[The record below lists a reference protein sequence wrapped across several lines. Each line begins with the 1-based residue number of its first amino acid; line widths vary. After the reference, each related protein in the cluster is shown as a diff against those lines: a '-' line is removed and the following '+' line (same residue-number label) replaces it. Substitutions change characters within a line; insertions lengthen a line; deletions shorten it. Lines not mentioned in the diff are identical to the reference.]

1 MMLQGAITAADPGAI
16 DSVAKS
22 CGDLAV
28 GCTAAATHVT
38 RVAESLGRQMTVLA
52 DLEKV
57 TASLEA
63 DQRRAADST
72 DEARLLAEKA
82 RTKLQDGTRII
93 SQSMQDFTA
102 LTELVVRLGE
112 QVTNFA
118 AAMTQVQRVTAGI
131 DSIARTTNMLA
142 LNAAIEAE
150 RAGAAGRTFAVVAA
164 EVKKLARDT
173 RGATEEISATVA
185 SLAHEAEMFVAEIGA
200 GVAKSRSAQE
210 SFVRVND
217 TVAEVAQIVGMV
229 EQQSDG
235 IARSTSLIHDNAIRV
250 KDELAGFVG
259 DARAN
264 ATLLIDAQKKMSDME
279 LLSNRMFD
287 QLVHS
292 GFAHDDQRF
301 VEIAVETRNEIQTL
315 IETAIARGE
324 IGMADVFD
332 TDYRPIPGSNP
343 ERFDNRF
350 ADWADRH
357 IQPIID
363 RVTDSEAAIEGSVCS
378 DVNGYLP
385 THQSAR
391 SRSPRLNDPEWND
404 RNCRNRR
411 ILADDTTMRA
421 VRSDAPF
428 MMAVYQLDRGN
439 EALMVKNVF
448 VPLTINGRRWGNFE
462 IAYIDG

>member
-1 MMLQGAITAADPGAI
+1 MIEGAIAAADPGAI
-16 DSVAKS
+16 DAVAKS

-38 RVAESLGRQMTVLA
+38 RVAESLGRQMQVLA

-57 TASLEA
+57 TGSLEA

-82 RTKLQDGTRII
+82 RAKLDEGTRII
-93 SQSMQDFTA
+93 GQSLADFTA
-102 LTELVVRLGE
+102 LTELVVSLGE

-118 AAMTQVQRVTAGI
+118 AAMTQVQHVTAGI

-164 EVKKLARDT
+164 EVKKLAQDT

-185 SLAHEAEMFVAEIGA
+185 SLAHEAETFVAEIGA
-200 GVAKSRSAQE
+200 GVAKSRAAQS
-210 SFVRVND
+210 SFGKVND
-217 TVAEVAQIVGMV
+217 TVAEVGRIVEMV

-250 KDELAGFVG
+250 KDELAGFARE
-259 DARAN
+259 ARAN
-264 ATLLIDAQKKMSDME
+264 DSLLIDAQAKMTEME
-279 LLSNRMFD
+279 LLSNTMFD

-292 GFAHDDQRF
+292 GFAHDDQYY
-301 VEIAVETRNEIQTL
+301 VELAIATRDEIRGL
-315 IETAIARGE
+315 IEGAIVRGE
-324 IGMADVFD
+324 VSMADVFD
-332 TDYRPIPGSNP
+332 TNYRLIQGSNP
-343 ERFDNRF
+343 QRFDTRL
-350 ADWADRH
+350 ADWADRF

-363 RVTDSEAAIEGSVCS
+363 RVTGSRVEIEGSVIS
-378 DVNGYLP
+378 DTNGYLP
-385 THQSAR
+385 THQSTR
-391 SRSPRLNDPEWND
+391 SKQPRPGDIDWND

-411 ILADDTTMRA
+411 ILDDPTTMRA
-421 VRSDAPF
+421 VRSEAAF
-428 MMAVYQLDRGN
+428 MMAVYQLDRGS
-439 EALMVKNVF
+439 EALMVKNVY
-448 VPLTINGRRWGNFE
+448 VPLWINGRRWGNFE
-462 IAYIDG
+462 IAYVNR

>member
-1 MMLQGAITAADPGAI
+1 MLEGAIKAADPGAI
-16 DSVAKS
+16 DAVAKS
-22 CGDLAV
+22 CGNLAV

-38 RVAESLGRQMTVLA
+38 QVAASLGRQMEVLA

-57 TASLEA
+57 TAALEA

-72 DEARLLAEKA
+72 DEARLLAERA
-82 RTKLQDGTRII
+82 RSKLDEGARII
-93 SQSMQDFTA
+93 AHSISDFTA

-118 AAMTQVQRVTAGI
+118 GAMTQVQRVTAGI

-164 EVKKLARDT
+164 EVKKLAQDT

-200 GVAKSRSAQE
+200 GVAKSRAAQS
-210 SFVRVND
+210 SFGKVND
-217 TVAEVAQIVGMV
+217 TVGEVARIVEMV

-250 KDELAGFVG
+250 KDELAGFARE
-259 DARAN
+259 ARAN
-264 ATLLIDAQKKMSDME
+264 GAQLIDAQKKMSEME
-279 LLSNRMFD
+279 LLSNKMFD

-292 GFAHDDQRF
+292 GFAHDDQHY
-301 VEIAVETRNEIQTL
+301 VELALTTRDEIQTMV
-315 IETAIARGE
+315 ETAIARGDVS
-324 IGMADVFD
+324 MADVFD
-332 TDYRPIPGSNP
+332 TDYRLIPGSMP
-343 ERFDNRF
+343 ERYDNRF

-357 IQPIID
+357 IQPVID
-363 RVTDSEAAIEGSVCS
+363 RVTDSAAAIEGSVCS

-385 THQSAR
+385 THQRAR
-391 SRSPRLNDPEWND
+391 SKAPKPGDVEWND

-411 ILADDTTMRA
+411 ILADETTMRA
-421 VRSDAPF
+421 VKSDAPF
-428 MMAVYQLDRGN
+428 MMAVYKLDRGS
-439 EALMVKNVF
+439 EAMMVKNVF
-448 VPLTINGRRWGNFE
+448 VPLWINGKRWGNFE
-462 IAYIDG
+462 IAYIDR

>member
-1 MMLQGAITAADPGAI
+1 MLEGAIKAADPGAI
-16 DSVAKS
+16 DAVAKS

-38 RVAESLGRQMTVLA
+38 HVSQSLGRQMAVLS

-82 RTKLQDGTRII
+82 RSKLQDGARII

-102 LTELVVRLGE
+102 LTELVVRLGQ

-118 AAMTQVQRVTAGI
+118 GAMTQVQRVTAGI
-131 DSIARTTNMLA
+131 DAIARTTNMLA

-185 SLAHEAEMFVAEIGA
+185 SLAHEAETFVAEIGA

-217 TVAEVAQIVGMV
+217 TVAEVGQIVEMV

-250 KDELAGFVG
+250 KDELAGFVR
-259 DARAN
+259 DAGAN
-264 ATLLIDAQKKMSDME
+264 ATLLVDAQKKMADME
-279 LLSNRMFD
+279 LLSNTMFN

-301 VEIAVETRNEIQTL
+301 VEIAVNTRDEVQSK
-315 IETAIARGE
+315 IEDAIRRGE
-324 IGMADVFD
+324 IGAADVFD
-332 TDYRPIPGSNP
+332 TDYRLIPGSDP
-343 ERFDNRF
+343 ARYDNRF
-350 ADWADRH
+350 ADWADRN

-363 RVTDSEAAIEGSVCS
+363 RVTDGDRAIEGSVCS

-385 THQSAR
+385 THQSRR
-391 SRSPRLNDPEWND
+391 SQGPRPNDPEWND

-411 ILADDTTMRA
+411 ILADETTMRA
-421 VRSDAPF
+421 ASSDAPF

-448 VPLTINGRRWGNFE
+448 VPLWVGGSRWGNFE

>member
-1 MMLQGAITAADPGAI
+1 MIEGAIKAADPGAI
-16 DSVAKS
+16 DAVAKS

-28 GCTAAATHVT
+28 GCTAAATHVK
-38 RVAESLGRQMTVLA
+38 RVAESLGRQMQVLA
-52 DLEKV
+52 ELEKV
-57 TASLEA
+57 TGSLEA

-82 RTKLQDGTRII
+82 RTKLDEGTRII
-93 SQSMQDFTA
+93 NASISDFTA

-118 AAMTQVQRVTAGI
+118 AAMSQVQRVTAGI

-164 EVKKLARDT
+164 EVKKLAQDT

-185 SLAHEAEMFVAEIGA
+185 SLAHEAETFVAEIGA
-200 GVAKSRSAQE
+200 GVAKSRAAQS
-210 SFVRVND
+210 SFGKVND
-217 TVAEVAQIVGMV
+217 TVAEVAHIVEMV

-235 IARSTSLIHDNAIRV
+235 IARSTSLIHDSAIRV
-250 KDELAGFVG
+250 KDELAGFVRE
-259 DARAN
+259 ARSNAN
-264 ATLLIDAQKKMSDME
+264 QLVDAQKKMTDME

-292 GFAHDDQRF
+292 GFAHDDQRY
-301 VEIAVETRNEIQTL
+301 VELAIGARDEIQNL
-315 IETAIARGE
+315 IEGAISRGE
-324 IGMADVFD
+324 IAMADVFD
-332 TDYRPIPGSNP
+332 TDYRLILGSDP

-350 ADWADRH
+350 ADFADKYL
-357 IQPIID
+357 QPIID
-363 RVTDSEAAIEGSVCS
+363 RVTDSSPAIEGSVCS

-385 THQSAR
+385 THQSQR
-391 SRSPRLNDPEWND
+391 SKPPKPGDREWND

-411 ILADDTTMRA
+411 ILADETTMRA
-421 VRSDAPF
+421 VKSDAPF

-448 VPLTINGRRWGNFE
+448 APLWINGRRWGNFE
-462 IAYIDG
+462 IAYIDR

>member
-1 MMLQGAITAADPGAI
+1 MLQGAIKAADPGAI
-16 DSVAKS
+16 DAVAKS

-38 RVAESLGRQMTVLA
+38 RVAESLGRQTQVLA

-82 RTKLQDGTRII
+82 RSKLDEGTKII
-93 SQSMQDFTA
+93 AQSMGDFIA

-150 RAGAAGRTFAVVAA
+150 RAGVAGRTFAVVAA
-164 EVKKLARDT
+164 EVKKLAQDT
-173 RGATEEISATVA
+173 RSATEEVSATVA
-185 SLAHEAEMFVAEIGA
+185 SLAFEAETFVAEIGA
-200 GVAKSRSAQE
+200 GVAKSRAAQA
-210 SFVRVND
+210 SFGKVND
-217 TVAEVAQIVGMV
+217 TVGEVSRIVEMV

-235 IARSTSLIHDNAIRV
+235 IARSTGLIHDSAIRV
-250 KDELAGFVG
+250 RDELGGFVRE
-259 DARAN
+259 ARAN
-264 ATLLIDAQKKMSDME
+264 GAQLLDAQHKMSEME

-301 VEIAVETRNEIQTL
+301 VELAIAARDEIQGL
-315 IETAIARGE
+315 IEGAVSRGE

-332 TDYRPIPGSNP
+332 TAYKLIPGSDP
-343 ERFDNRF
+343 ERHDNRF
-350 ADWADRH
+350 NAFADRYL
-357 IQPIID
+357 QPIID
-363 RVTDSEAAIEGSVCS
+363 RVTDGESTIEGAVCS

-385 THQSAR
+385 THQSRR
-391 SRSPRLNDPEWND
+391 SKPPRPNDPEWND

-411 ILADDTTMRA
+411 ILDDETTMRA
-421 VRSDAPF
+421 VKSDAPF
-428 MMAVYQLDRGN
+428 MMAVYQLERGN

-448 VPLTINGRRWGNFE
+448 VPLWINDKRWGNFE
-462 IAYIDG
+462 IAYVG

>member
-1 MMLQGAITAADPGAI
+1 MLQGAIESADPGAI
-16 DSVAKS
+16 DAVAKS

-28 GCTAAATHVT
+28 GCTAAAGHVT
-38 RVAESLGRQMTVLA
+38 RVAESLNRQLDVLA

-57 TASLEA
+57 TGALEA

-82 RTKLQDGTRII
+82 RAKLDEGTKIITR
-93 SQSMQDFTA
+93 SLAEFGS
-102 LTELVVRLGE
+102 LTEMVVRLGE

-118 AAMTQVQRVTAGI
+118 AAMAQVQRVTAGI

-164 EVKKLARDT
+164 EVKKLAQDT
-173 RGATEEISATVA
+173 RAATEEISATMA
-185 SLAHEAEMFVAEIGA
+185 SLGHEAERFVAEIGE
-200 GVAKSRSAQE
+200 GVAKSRAAQS
-210 SFVRVND
+210 SFAQVHD
-217 TVAEVAQIVGMV
+217 TVADVSHIVELV

-235 IARSTSLIHDNAIRV
+235 IARSTSLIHDSAIRV
-250 KDELAGFVG
+250 RDELGGFVRE
-259 DARAN
+259 ARTN
-264 ATLLIDAQKKMSDME
+264 ASQLGDAQKKMVEME

-301 VEIAVETRNEIQTL
+301 VE
-315 IETAIARGE
+315 TAIAARDEIRGLIE
-324 IGMADVFD
+324 RAVAKGELTAADVFD
-332 TDYRPIPGSNP
+332 TNYKLIPGSNP
-343 ERFDNRF
+343 ERFDNGF
-350 ADWADRH
+350 ADWADRY

-363 RVTDSEAAIEGSVCS
+363 RVTDSDPGIEGSVCS

-385 THQSAR
+385 THQSR
-391 SRSPRLNDPEWND
+391 SSKPPRPDDPEWND

-411 ILADDTTMRA
+411 ILLDDVTARA
-421 VRSDAPF
+421 VKSEAPF
-428 MMAVYQLDRGN
+428 MMAVYQLDRGD
-439 EALMVKNVF
+439 ESVMVKNVF
-448 VPLTINGRRWGNFE
+448 VPLWVNGRRWGNFE
-462 IAYIDG
+462 IAYVNG

>member
-1 MMLQGAITAADPGAI
+1 MIQGAIRAADPGAI
-16 DSVAKS
+16 DAVARS

-28 GCTAAATHVT
+28 GCTAAAAYVT
-38 RVAESLGRQMTVLA
+38 RVTESLGRQMQVLA
-52 DLEKV
+52 DLETV
-57 TASLEA
+57 TASLED

-72 DEARLLAEKA
+72 DEARLLAERA
-82 RTKLQDGTRII
+82 RTKLDEGTRII
-93 SQSMQDFTA
+93 RQSMSDFTA
-102 LTELVVRLGE
+102 LTELVVRLGA

-118 AAMTQVQRVTAGI
+118 GAMTQVQRVTAGI

-164 EVKKLARDT
+164 EVKKLAQDT

-185 SLAHEAEMFVAEIGA
+185 SLAHEAETFVAEIGE
-200 GVAKSRSAQE
+200 GVAKSRSAQA
-210 SFVRVND
+210 SFGRVSD
-217 TVAEVAQIVGMV
+217 TVSEVAQIVELV

-250 KDELAGFVG
+250 KDELAGFVQE
-259 DARAN
+259 ARAN
-264 ATLLIDAQKKMSDME
+264 AGQLVDAQKKMSDME

-292 GFAHDDQRF
+292 GFAHDDQRY
-301 VEIAVETRNEIQTL
+301 VDLAISARDEIQKL
-315 IETAIARGE
+315 IENAVARGE
-324 IGMADVFD
+324 IGAADVFD
-332 TDYRPIPGSNP
+332 TDYQLIPGSDP

-350 ADWADRH
+350 ADWADRY
-357 IQPIID
+357 IQPVID
-363 RVTDSEAAIEGSVCS
+363 RVTDSESAIEGSVCS

-385 THQSAR
+385 THQSRR
-391 SRSPRLNDPEWND
+391 SKPSRPNDPEWND

-411 ILADDTTMRA
+411 ILPDETTMRA
-421 VRSDAPF
+421 VKSDAPF

-439 EALMVKNVF
+439 ESVMVKNVF
-448 VPLTINGRRWGNFE
+448 VPLWVNGRRWGNFE
-462 IAYIDG
+462 IAYVDR

>member
-1 MMLQGAITAADPGAI
+1 MLEGAIKAADPGAI
-16 DSVAKS
+16 DAVAKS

-38 RVAESLGRQMTVLA
+38 RVSESLGRQMHVLGE
-52 DLEKV
+52 LEKV

-82 RTKLQDGTRII
+82 RVKLDEGTRII
-93 SQSMQDFTA
+93 AQSMQDFTA

-118 AAMTQVQRVTAGI
+118 AAMSQVQRVTAGI

-185 SLAHEAEMFVAEIGA
+185 SLAHEAETFVAEIGA
-200 GVAKSRSAQE
+200 GVAKSRSAQD

-217 TVAEVAQIVGMV
+217 TVGEVAQIVEMV

-250 KDELAGFVG
+250 KDELAGFVR
-259 DARAN
+259 DAGAN
-264 ATLLIDAQKKMSDME
+264 ATRLVDAQKKMSDME

-292 GFAHDDQRF
+292 GFAHDDQRY
-301 VEIAVETRNEIQTL
+301 VELAVRARDEIAAMIEAAVE
-315 IETAIARGE
+315 RGE
-324 IGMADVFD
+324 IAAADVFD
-332 TDYRPIPGSNP
+332 TDYRLIPGSDP

-357 IQPIID
+357 IQPVID

-378 DVNGYLP
+378 DINGYLP
-385 THQSAR
+385 THQSKR
-391 SRSPRLNDPEWND
+391 SKPPRPDDPEWND

-411 ILADDTTMRA
+411 ILADETTMRA
-421 VRSDAPF
+421 VKSDAPF

-448 VPLTINGRRWGNFE
+448 VPLWIKGRRWGNFE
-462 IAYIDG
+462 IAYVDR

>member
-1 MMLQGAITAADPGAI
+1 MLQGAIESADPGAI
-16 DSVAKS
+16 DAVAKS

-28 GCTAAATHVT
+28 GCTAAAGHVT
-38 RVAESLGRQMTVLA
+38 RVAGSLNRQLEVLA

-57 TASLEA
+57 TAALEA

-82 RTKLQDGTRII
+82 RTKLDEGTRII
-93 SQSMQDFTA
+93 TRSLEEFGA
-102 LTELVVRLGE
+102 LTSMVVRLGE

-118 AAMTQVQRVTAGI
+118 AAMAQVQRVTAGI

-164 EVKKLARDT
+164 EVKKLAQDT
-173 RGATEEISATVA
+173 RAATEEISATMA
-185 SLAHEAEMFVAEIGA
+185 SLGHEAERFVAEIGE
-200 GVAKSRSAQE
+200 GVAKSRAAQS
-210 SFVRVND
+210 SFAQVHD
-217 TVAEVAQIVGMV
+217 TVADVSHIMELV

-235 IARSTSLIHDNAIRV
+235 IARSTSLIHDSAIRV
-250 KDELAGFVG
+250 RDELAGFVG

-264 ATLLIDAQKKMSDME
+264 AAQLGNAQKKMVEME

-301 VEIAVETRNEIQTL
+301 VETAVAARDEIRGL
-315 IETAIARGE
+315 VETAIARGE
-324 IGMADVFD
+324 LTAADVFD
-332 TDYRPIPGSNP
+332 TDYKLIPGSDP

-363 RVTDSEAAIEGSVCS
+363 RVTDSHPGIEGSVCS

-385 THQSAR
+385 THQSRR
-391 SRSPRLNDPEWND
+391 SRTPRPDDPEWND

-411 ILADDTTMRA
+411 ILLDDVTARA
-421 VRSDAPF
+421 VKSEAPF
-428 MMAVYQLDRGN
+428 MMAVYQLDRG
-439 EALMVKNVF
+439 EESVMVKNVF
-448 VPLTINGRRWGNFE
+448 VPLWVNGRRWGNFE
-462 IAYIDG
+462 IAYVNG

>member
-1 MMLQGAITAADPGAI
+1 MIEGAIKAADPGAI
-16 DSVAKS
+16 DAVAKS

-28 GCTAAATHVT
+28 GCTEAATYVT
-38 RVAESLGRQMTVLA
+38 QVSASLGRQMQVLA
-52 DLEKV
+52 DLEQV
-57 TASLEA
+57 TAALEA

-82 RTKLQDGTRII
+82 RSKLDEGTRII
-93 SQSMQDFTA
+93 SQSMGDFTA

-118 AAMTQVQRVTAGI
+118 AAMTQVQRVTSGI

-164 EVKKLARDT
+164 EVKKLAQDT

-185 SLAHEAEMFVAEIGA
+185 SLAREAEMFVAEIGE
-200 GVAKSRSAQE
+200 GVAKSRAAQS
-210 SFVRVND
+210 SFGKVND
-217 TVAEVAQIVGMV
+217 TVGEVAQIVEMV

-250 KDELAGFVG
+250 KDELAGFVREAG
-259 DARAN
+259 TN
-264 ATLLIDAQKKMSDME
+264 AKQLVDAQQTMTKME
-279 LLSNRMFD
+279 LLSNHMFD

-301 VEIAVETRNEIQTL
+301 VEMAIGACDEIQNL
-315 IETAIARGE
+315 IEGAIARGE

-332 TDYRPIPGSNP
+332 TDYRLITGSNP
-343 ERFDNRF
+343 ERFDTRFNAF
-350 ADWADRH
+350 ADRYL
-357 IQPIID
+357 QPIID
-363 RVTDSEAAIEGSVCS
+363 RVTDSDSAIEGAVCS

-385 THQSAR
+385 THQSRR
-391 SRSPRLNDPEWND
+391 SKTPRPDDPEWND

-411 ILADDTTMRA
+411 ILDDDTTMRA
-421 VRSDAPF
+421 VKSDAPF

-439 EALMVKNVF
+439 EVLMVKNVY
-448 VPLTINGRRWGNFE
+448 VPLWINGKRWGNFE
-462 IAYIDG
+462 IAYVNR

>member
-1 MMLQGAITAADPGAI
+1 MIEGAIKAADPGAI
-16 DSVAKS
+16 DAVAKS
-22 CGDLAV
+22 CGNLAV

-38 RVAESLGRQMTVLA
+38 RVADSLGRQMQVLA
-52 DLEKV
+52 ELEKV
-57 TASLEA
+57 TGSLEA

-82 RTKLQDGTRII
+82 KSKLDEGTRVINASI
-93 SQSMQDFTA
+93 SDFTA

-164 EVKKLARDT
+164 EVKKLAQDT
-173 RGATEEISATVA
+173 RGATEEISLTVA
-185 SLAHEAEMFVAEIGA
+185 QLAHEAETFVAEIGA
-200 GVAKSRSAQE
+200 GVAKSRAAQS
-210 SFVRVND
+210 SFGKVND
-217 TVAEVAQIVGMV
+217 TVAEVAHIVELV

-250 KDELAGFVG
+250 KDELAGFARE
-259 DARAN
+259 ARAN
-264 ATLLIDAQKKMSDME
+264 ANQLVDAQQKMTEME

-292 GFAHDDQRF
+292 GFAHDDQRY
-301 VEIAVETRNEIQTL
+301 VELAIGARDEIQTL
-315 IETAIARGE
+315 IETAVSRGE

-332 TDYRPIPGSNP
+332 TDYRLIPGSDP

-350 ADWADRH
+350 ADFADKYL
-357 IQPIID
+357 QPIID
-363 RVTDSEAAIEGSVCS
+363 RVTDSQSAIEGSVCS

-385 THQSAR
+385 THQSQR
-391 SRSPRLNDPEWND
+391 SKPPKPGDREWND

-411 ILADDTTMRA
+411 ILADETTMRA
-421 VRSDAPF
+421 VKSDAPF
-428 MMAVYQLDRGN
+428 MMAVYRLDRGN

-448 VPLTINGRRWGNFE
+448 VPLWINGRRWGNFE
-462 IAYIDG
+462 IAYIDR

>member
-1 MMLQGAITAADPGAI
+1 MLEGAIKAADPGAI
-16 DSVAKS
+16 DAVAKS

-28 GCTAAATHVT
+28 GCTAAAT
-38 RVAESLGRQMTVLA
+38 RVKRVSDSLGRQMHVLA

-72 DEARLLAEKA
+72 DEARLLAERA
-82 RTKLQDGTRII
+82 RSKLDGGTRII
-93 SQSMQDFTA
+93 AQSMHDFTA

-118 AAMTQVQRVTAGI
+118 GAMTQVQRVTAGI

-164 EVKKLARDT
+164 EVKKLAQDT

-185 SLAHEAEMFVAEIGA
+185 SLAQEAETFVAEIGA
-200 GVAKSRSAQE
+200 GVTKSRLARD

-217 TVAEVAQIVGMV
+217 TVAEVAQIVEMV

-250 KDELAGFVG
+250 KDELAGFVR
-259 DARAN
+259 DAGAN
-264 ATLLIDAQKKMSDME
+264 ATLLVDAQQKMTDME
-279 LLSNRMFD
+279 VLSNLMFN

-292 GFAHDDQRF
+292 GFAHDDQRY
-301 VEIAVETRNEIQTL
+301 VELAVRARDEIHNL
-315 IETAIARGE
+315 IKQAIARGE
-324 IGMADVFD
+324 IGLEDVFD
-332 TDYRPIPGSNP
+332 TDYRLIPDSDP
-343 ERFDNRF
+343 KRYDTRF
-350 ADWADRH
+350 ADWADRN
-357 IQPIID
+357 IQPVID
-363 RVTDSEAAIEGSVCS
+363 RVTDSEGAIEGSVCS

-385 THQSAR
+385 THQSKR
-391 SRSPRLNDPEWND
+391 SKAPRPGDPEWND

-411 ILADDTTMRA
+411 ILDDEATMRA
-421 VRSDAPF
+421 VKSDAPF
-428 MMAVYQLDRGN
+428 MMAVYQLERGQ
-439 EALMVKNVF
+439 EQLMVKNVF
-448 VPLTINGRRWGNFE
+448 VPLWIGGRRWGNFE
-462 IAYIDG
+462 IAYVDR

>member
-1 MMLQGAITAADPGAI
+1 MLQGAIKAADPGAI
-16 DSVAKS
+16 DAVAKS

-38 RVAESLGRQMTVLA
+38 RVAESLGRQMSVLA

-57 TASLEA
+57 TSFLEA

-82 RTKLQDGTRII
+82 RTKLDDGTRII
-93 SQSMQDFTA
+93 NQSMTDFTA

-164 EVKKLARDT
+164 EVKKLAQDT

-185 SLAHEAEMFVAEIGA
+185 SLAHEAETFVAEIGA
-200 GVAKSRSAQE
+200 GVAKSRAAQE
-210 SFVRVND
+210 SFGRVND
-217 TVAEVAQIVGMV
+217 TVGEVAQIVELV

-235 IARSTSLIHDNAIRV
+235 IARSTSHIHDNAIRV
-250 KDELAGFVG
+250 RDELAGFVRE
-259 DARAN
+259 ARAN
-264 ATLLIDAQKKMSDME
+264 GALLIDAQAKMSEME

-292 GFAHDDQRF
+292 GFAHDDQRY
-301 VEIAVETRNEIQTL
+301 VELALSTRDEIQQL
-315 IETAIARGE
+315 IERALERGE
-324 IGMADVFD
+324 LRTADVFD
-332 TDYRPIPGSNP
+332 TDYRLIPGSDP
-343 ERFDNRF
+343 ERYDNGL
-350 ADWADRH
+350 ADWADRFV
-357 IQPIID
+357 QPIID
-363 RVTDSEAAIEGSVCS
+363 RVTDSESSIEGSVIS

-385 THQSAR
+385 THQSQR
-391 SRSPRLNDPEWND
+391 SKPPKPGDREWND

-411 ILADDTTMRA
+411 ILADETTMRA
-421 VRSDAPF
+421 VKSDAPF

-439 EALMVKNVF
+439 EELMVKNVF
-448 VPLTINGRRWGNFE
+448 VPLWINGRRWGNFE
-462 IAYIDG
+462 IAYIDR

>member
-1 MMLQGAITAADPGAI
+1 MIEGAIKAADPGAI
-16 DSVAKS
+16 DAVAKS

-28 GCTAAATHVT
+28 GCTGAATYVT
-38 RVAESLGRQMTVLA
+38 QVADSLGRQMQILA
-52 DLEKV
+52 DLEQV
-57 TASLEA
+57 TAALEA

-82 RTKLQDGTRII
+82 GSKLDEGTKII
-93 SQSMQDFTA
+93 AQSLGDFTA

-164 EVKKLARDT
+164 EVKKLAQDT

-185 SLAHEAEMFVAEIGA
+185 SLAHEAETFVAEIGA
-200 GVAKSRSAQE
+200 GVAKSRAAQS
-210 SFVRVND
+210 SFGKVND
-217 TVAEVAQIVGMV
+217 TVAEVAQIVEMV

-250 KDELAGFVG
+250 KDELTGF
-259 DARAN
+259 ARESRAN
-264 ATLLIDAQKKMSDME
+264 AKQLVDAQQTMAKME
-279 LLSNRMFD
+279 LLSNKMFD

-292 GFAHDDQRF
+292 GFAHDDQRY
-301 VEIAVETRNEIQTL
+301 VELAISACDEIQNL
-315 IETAIARGE
+315 IEGAIARGE
-324 IGMADVFD
+324 IGMADVMD
-332 TDYRPIPGSNP
+332 TDYRLIPGSNP
-343 ERFDNRF
+343 EQFDTRFNAF
-350 ADWADRH
+350 ADRY

-363 RVTDSEAAIEGSVCS
+363 RVNASDPAIEGSVCS
-378 DVNGYLP
+378 DINGYLP

-391 SRSPRLNDPEWND
+391 SKPPRPDDPEWND

-411 ILADDTTMRA
+411 ILLDDQTARA
-421 VRSDAPF
+421 IKSEAPF
-428 MMAVYQLDRGN
+428 MMSVYHLDRGS
-439 EALMVKNVF
+439 EAMMVKNVF
-448 VPLTINGRRWGNFE
+448 VPLWINGKRWGNFE
-462 IAYIDG
+462 IAYVNQ

>member
-1 MMLQGAITAADPGAI
+1 MIEGAITAADPGAI
-16 DSVAKS
+16 DAVAKS

-38 RVAESLGRQMTVLA
+38 RVAESLGRQMQVLA

-57 TASLEA
+57 TGSLEA

-82 RTKLQDGTRII
+82 RTKLDEGTRII
-93 SQSMQDFTA
+93 AHSITDFTA

-164 EVKKLARDT
+164 EVKKLAQDT

-200 GVAKSRSAQE
+200 GVAKSRSAQS
-210 SFVRVND
+210 SFGKVND
-217 TVAEVAQIVGMV
+217 TVAEVGRIVEMV

-250 KDELAGFVG
+250 KDELAGF
-259 DARAN
+259 AREARHN
-264 ATLLIDAQKKMSDME
+264 GALLVDAQGKMTEME

-292 GFAHDDQRF
+292 GFAHDDQHY
-301 VEIAVETRNEIQTL
+301 VELAVGARDEIQNL
-315 IETAIARGE
+315 IEGAIARGDVS
-324 IGMADVFD
+324 MADVFD
-332 TDYRPIPGSNP
+332 TDYRLIPGSSP
-343 ERFDNRF
+343 ERFDTRF
-350 ADWADRH
+350 AEWADRVV
-357 IQPIID
+357 QPVID
-363 RVTDSEAAIEGSVCS
+363 RVTDSRGQIEGSVIS

-391 SRSPRLNDPEWND
+391 SKQPKANDPEWND

-411 ILADDTTMRA
+411 ILDDPTTMRA
-421 VRSDAPF
+421 VKSEAPF
-428 MMAVYQLDRGN
+428 MMAVYLLDRGS
-439 EALMVKNVF
+439 EELMVKNVY
-448 VPLTINGRRWGNFE
+448 VPLWINGRRWGNFE
-462 IAYIDG
+462 IAYINR

>member
-1 MMLQGAITAADPGAI
+1 MLEGAIKAANPGAI
-16 DSVAKS
+16 DAVAKS

-28 GCTAAATHVT
+28 GCTAAATYVT
-38 RVAESLGRQMTVLA
+38 RVADSLGRQMDVLA

-57 TASLEA
+57 TAALEA

-82 RTKLQDGTRII
+82 RSKLDEGARVIAHSI
-93 SQSMQDFTA
+93 RDFTD

-164 EVKKLARDT
+164 EVKKLAQDT

-185 SLAHEAEMFVAEIGA
+185 SLAHEAETFVAEIGA
-200 GVAKSRSAQE
+200 GVAKSRDAQS
-210 SFVRVND
+210 SFGAVND
-217 TVAEVAQIVGMV
+217 TVAEVARIVEMV

-250 KDELAGFVG
+250 KDELTGFARE
-259 DARAN
+259 ARAN
-264 ATLLIDAQKKMSDME
+264 GSQLIDAQTKMSEME
-279 LLSNRMFD
+279 LLSNKMFD
-287 QLVHS
+287 LLVHS
-292 GFAHDDQRF
+292 GFAHDDQRY
-301 VEIAVETRNEIQTL
+301 VEMAIATRDEVQTL
-315 IETAIARGE
+315 IEGALAQGE
-324 IGMADVFD
+324 VAMADVFD
-332 TDYRPIPGSNP
+332 ADYRLIPGSDP

-350 ADWADRH
+350 NAFADRH
-357 IQPIID
+357 IQSIID
-363 RVTDSEAAIEGSVCS
+363 RVIDSDPAIEGAVCS
-378 DVNGYLP
+378 DRNGYLP

-391 SRSPRLNDPEWND
+391 SKQPKANDPEWNA

-411 ILADDTTMRA
+411 KIMDDATMRA
-421 VRSDAPF
+421 VKSDAPF
-428 MMAVYQLDRGN
+428 MMAVYQLTRGN
-439 EALMVKNVF
+439 ETLMVKNVY
-448 VPLTINGRRWGNFE
+448 VPLWINGKRWGNFE
-462 IAYIDG
+462 IAYLDR

>member
-1 MMLQGAITAADPGAI
+1 MIEGAITAADPGAI
-16 DSVAKS
+16 DAVAKS

-38 RVAESLGRQMTVLA
+38 RVAESLGRQMQVLA

-57 TASLEA
+57 TGSLEA

-82 RTKLQDGTRII
+82 RTKLDEGTRII
-93 SQSMQDFTA
+93 SHSIADFTA

-164 EVKKLARDT
+164 EVKKLAQDT

-200 GVAKSRSAQE
+200 GVAKSRSAQS
-210 SFVRVND
+210 SFGRVND
-217 TVAEVAQIVGMV
+217 TVAEVGRIVEMV

-250 KDELAGFVG
+250 KDELAGFARE
-259 DARAN
+259 ARAN
-264 ATLLIDAQKKMSDME
+264 GDLLIDAQAKMSEME
-279 LLSNRMFD
+279 LLSNTMFD

-301 VEIAVETRNEIQTL
+301 VELAISSRDEIQNL
-315 IETAIARGE
+315 IEGAIARGDVS
-324 IGMADVFD
+324 MADVFD
-332 TDYRPIPGSNP
+332 TDYKLIQGSNP

-350 ADWADRH
+350 NAWADRF

-363 RVTDSEAAIEGSVCS
+363 RVTDSDPAIEGSACS

-391 SRSPRLNDPEWND
+391 SKPPRPNDPDWND

-411 ILADDTTMRA
+411 VFADDATMRA
-421 VRSDAPF
+421 VKSEAPF
-428 MMAVYQLDRGN
+428 MMAVYQLERGS
-439 EALMVKNVF
+439 EAIMVKNVF
-448 VPLTINGRRWGNFE
+448 VPLRINGRRWGNLE
-462 IAYIDG
+462 VAYIDR

>member
-1 MMLQGAITAADPGAI
+1 MLQGAIEAADPGAI
-16 DSVAKS
+16 DAVAKS

-28 GCTAAATHVT
+28 GCTAAAGHVT
-38 RVAESLGRQMTVLA
+38 RVSESLGRQLNVLA

-57 TASLEA
+57 TAALEA

-82 RTKLQDGTRII
+82 RAKLDDGARII
-93 SQSMQDFTA
+93 RTSMAEFTA
-102 LTELVVRLGE
+102 LTEMVVKLGE

-118 AAMTQVQRVTAGI
+118 AAMAQVQRVTAGI

-164 EVKKLARDT
+164 EVKKLAQDT
-173 RGATEEISATVA
+173 RAATEEISATMA
-185 SLAHEAEMFVAEIGA
+185 SLGHEAETFVAEIGE
-200 GVAKSRSAQE
+200 GVAKSRAAQA
-210 SFVRVND
+210 SFAQVND
-217 TVAEVAQIVGMV
+217 TVADVTHIVELV

-235 IARSTSLIHDNAIRV
+235 IARSTSLIHDSAIRV
-250 KDELAGFVG
+250 RDELAGFVRE
-259 DARAN
+259 ARAN
-264 ATLLIDAQKKMSDME
+264 AGQLVDAQKKMTDME

-301 VEIAVETRNEIQTL
+301 VETAVAARDEIRAL
-315 IETAIARGE
+315 IEKAVARGE
-324 IGMADVFD
+324 ISSADVFD
-332 TDYRPIPGSNP
+332 TDYKLIPGSDP
-343 ERFDNRF
+343 ARFDNRF

-357 IQPIID
+357 IRPVID
-363 RVTDSEAAIEGSVCS
+363 RVTDSHPGIEGSVCS

-385 THQSAR
+385 THQSRR
-391 SRSPRLNDPEWND
+391 SKPPRPDDPEWND

-411 ILADDTTMRA
+411 ILLDDVTARA
-421 VRSDAPF
+421 IASEAPF
-428 MMAVYQLDRGN
+428 MMAVYQLDRG
-439 EALMVKNVF
+439 EESVMVKNVF
-448 VPLTINGRRWGNFE
+448 VPLWVNGRRWGNFE
-462 IAYIDG
+462 IAYVNG

>member
-1 MMLQGAITAADPGAI
+1 MLQGAIKAADPGAI
-16 DSVAKS
+16 DAVAKS
-22 CGDLAV
+22 CGNLAV

-38 RVAESLGRQMTVLA
+38 RVAESLGRQMSVLA

-57 TASLEA
+57 TAFLEA

-82 RTKLQDGTRII
+82 RTKLDEGTRII
-93 SQSMQDFTA
+93 GQSVTDFTA

-118 AAMTQVQRVTAGI
+118 AAMAQVQRVTAGI

-164 EVKKLARDT
+164 EVKKLAQDT

-185 SLAHEAEMFVAEIGA
+185 SLAHEAETFVAEIGA
-200 GVAKSRSAQE
+200 GVAKSRAAQE
-210 SFVRVND
+210 SFGRVND
-217 TVAEVAQIVGMV
+217 TVAEVAQIVELV

-235 IARSTSLIHDNAIRV
+235 IARSTSHIHDNAIRV
-250 KDELAGFVG
+250 KDELAGFVRE
-259 DARAN
+259 ARAN
-264 ATLLIDAQKKMSDME
+264 GALLIDAQAKMSEME

-292 GFAHDDQRF
+292 GFSHDDQRY
-301 VEIAVETRNEIQTL
+301 VELALSTRDEIRRL
-315 IETAIARGE
+315 IETAIERGE
-324 IGMADVFD
+324 LRPADVFD
-332 TDYRPIPGSNP
+332 TNYRLISGSDP
-343 ERFDNRF
+343 ERYDNGL
-350 ADWADRH
+350 ADWADRVV
-357 IQPIID
+357 QPIID
-363 RVTDSEAAIEGSVCS
+363 RVTGTESSIEGSVIS

-385 THQSAR
+385 THQSQR
-391 SRSPRLNDPEWND
+391 SKPPKPSDREWND

-428 MMAVYQLDRGN
+428 MMAVYRLERGH
-439 EALMVKNVF
+439 EQLMVKNVF
-448 VPLTINGRRWGNFE
+448 VPLWINGRRWGNFE
-462 IAYIDG
+462 IAYIDR

>member
-1 MMLQGAITAADPGAI
+1 MLQGAIEAADPGAI

-28 GCTAAATHVT
+28 GCTAAASYVT
-38 RVAESLGRQMTVLA
+38 RVAESLGRQLNVLA

-57 TASLEA
+57 TAALEA

-82 RTKLQDGTRII
+82 RAKLDDGARII
-93 SQSMQDFTA
+93 RTSMTEFTA
-102 LTELVVRLGE
+102 LTEMVVKLGS

-118 AAMTQVQRVTAGI
+118 AAMAQVQRVTAGI

-150 RAGAAGRTFAVVAA
+150 RAGVAGRTFAVVAA
-164 EVKKLARDT
+164 EVKKLAQDT
-173 RGATEEISATVA
+173 RSATEEISATMA
-185 SLAHEAEMFVAEIGA
+185 SLGHEAQTFVAEIGE
-200 GVAKSRSAQE
+200 GVAKSRAAQA
-210 SFVRVND
+210 SFAQVND
-217 TVAEVAQIVGMV
+217 TVADVTRIVELV

-235 IARSTSLIHDNAIRV
+235 IARSTSLIHDSAIRV
-250 KDELAGFVG
+250 RDELAGFVR

-264 ATLLIDAQKKMSDME
+264 AGQLVDAQKKMIDME
-279 LLSNRMFD
+279 LLSNKMFD

-301 VEIAVETRNEIQTL
+301 VEAAVVARDEIRGL
-315 IETAIARGE
+315 IEQAIARGE
-324 IGMADVFD
+324 LSAADVFD
-332 TDYRPIPGSNP
+332 TEYRLIPGSNP

-350 ADWADRH
+350 ADWADRQ

-363 RVTDSEAAIEGSVCS
+363 RVTDSHPGIEGSVCS

-385 THQSAR
+385 THQSRR
-391 SRSPRLNDPEWND
+391 SKPPRPDDPEWND

-411 ILADDTTMRA
+411 ILLDEVTARA
-421 VRSDAPF
+421 VASEAPF
-428 MMAVYQLDRGN
+428 MMAVYQLDRGD
-439 EALMVKNVF
+439 ESVMVKNVF
-448 VPLTINGRRWGNFE
+448 VPLWVNGRRWGNFE
-462 IAYIDG
+462 IAYVNG